1 MTTNCTPRRIGILGA
16 GSFGT
21 ALAIHFAGAGGHQV
35 RLWAR
40 NPELV
45 ERMRRER
52 ANPDYLPGAGL
63 PARLEPAAD
72 LAALAD
78 SEFVLV
84 AVPSHGFREI
94 LRQFLRLASDGRPLP
109 LISATKGIEPGTLA
123 RMSQVAREEGD
134 AAGREIR
141 FAVLSGPTFA
151 AELARNVPSA
161 AVIASEEALLATEVR
176 ECLATPLLRLYSSD
190 DVVGVE
196 LGAATKNVIA
206 IAAGTLSGLG
216 LGQNTLAALIT
227 RGLHEITR
235 LGIAYGGEPRTFAGL
250 AGLGDLVLTCTGGL
264 SRNRQIGLDL
274 AAGRSPADIL
284 EQTHMVAE
292 GVRNSVAIA
301 SLAAQRSV
309 EMPITQQMVAVLHHG
324 KDPRRGLEEL
334 MTRELKSETEL

>member
-1 MTTNCTPRRIGILGA
+1 MSGDPRRIGILGA

-21 ALAIHFAGAGGHQV
+21 ALAVHFAGVGGHRV

-45 ERMRRER
+45 ERMTEER
-52 ANPDYLPGAGL
+52 ANPDYLPGVEL
-63 PARLEPAAD
+63 PPGLEPAAD
-72 LAALAD
+72 MAVLAG
-78 SEFVLV
+78 SELVVV

-123 RMSQVAREEGD
+123 RMSQVAGEEGRD
-134 AAGREIR
+134 AGREIR

-161 AVIASEEALLATEVR
+161 AVIASEEPLFATEVR
-176 ECLATPLLRLYSSD
+176 ERLATPLLRLYSSA

-264 SRNRQIGLDL
+264 SRNRKIGLDL
-274 AAGRSPADIL
+274 AAGRSPAEIL

-292 GVRNSVAIA
+292 GVRNSVAVA
-301 SLAAQRSV
+301 GLAARRGV
-309 EMPITQQMVAVLHHG
+309 EMPITRQMVDVLHHG

>member
-1 MTTNCTPRRIGILGA
+1 VLQD
-16 GSFGT
+16 FL
-21 ALAIHFAGAGGHQV
+21 ALH
-35 RLWAR
+35 
-40 NPELV
+40 
-45 ERMRRER
+45 
-52 ANPDYLPGAGL
+52 PG
-63 PARLEPAAD
+63 D
-72 LAALAD
+72 
-78 SEFVLV
+78 
-84 AVPSHGFREI
+84 
-94 LRQFLRLASDGRPLP
+94 RPLQ
-109 LISATKGIEPGTLA
+109 LVSGTKGIEADTLA
-123 RMSQVAREEGD
+123 RMSQVAGEEGRD
-134 AAGREIR
+134 AGREIR

-161 AVIASEEALLATEVR
+161 AVIASEEPLFATEVR
-176 ECLATPLLRLYSSD
+176 ERLATPLLRLYSSA

-264 SRNRQIGLDL
+264 SRNRKIGLDL
-274 AAGRSPADIL
+274 AAGRSPAEIL

-292 GVRNSVAIA
+292 GVRNSVAVA
-301 SLAAQRSV
+301 GLAARRGV
-309 EMPITQQMVAVLHHG
+309 EMPITRQMVDVLHHG